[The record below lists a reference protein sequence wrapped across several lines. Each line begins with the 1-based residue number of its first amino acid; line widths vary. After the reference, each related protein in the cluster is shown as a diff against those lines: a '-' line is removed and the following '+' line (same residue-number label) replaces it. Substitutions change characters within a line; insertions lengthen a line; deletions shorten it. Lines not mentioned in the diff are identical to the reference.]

1 MVIKLHS
8 ARLSFLRVLVPHR
21 LRTRCALVPLVPRTP
36 YDPMSLVPC
45 ALRALVFHCLTC
57 LIGLVSYELS
67 CLEWLVPSV
76 VSCLKCSRA
85 SFSSCS
91 TCFCDLRASRLLHAH
106 VPHIPCASHALVPHL
121 TRTIVAF
128 APLMPHLL

>member
-57 LIGLVSYELS
+57 SRASSG
-67 CLEWLVPSV
+67 
-76 VSCLKCSRA
+76 SCLKWYPALS
-85 SFSSCS
+85 
-91 TCFCDLRASRLLHAH
+91 
-106 VPHIPCASHALVPHL
+106 ALVPHL
-121 TRTIVAF
+121 ARVLRVFVTYVPRAF
-128 APLMPHLL
+128 YMLMCPTFPVPHMLLCLT